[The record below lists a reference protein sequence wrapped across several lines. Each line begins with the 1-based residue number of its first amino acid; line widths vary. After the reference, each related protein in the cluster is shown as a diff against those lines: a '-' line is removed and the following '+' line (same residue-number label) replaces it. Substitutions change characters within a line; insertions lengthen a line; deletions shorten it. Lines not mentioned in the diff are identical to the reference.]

1 MAKFHERLRLLRK
14 KSGLSQQELANLLGS
29 VSKSSINMYERG
41 EREPS
46 LETLEGIANFF
57 NVDLD
62 YLLGKSNIP
71 NRNDASRFLTPE
83 TLKDFT
89 DKFYSKLDVVIRVLF
104 LERTIL
110 LLIADALGEEVDL
123 SNDEA
128 ITPDNYLSIQV
139 KIMDFMKS
147 LAESF
152 NKKVLST
159 SFSKDE
165 EDRLV
170 TLFHTY
176 TETLRI
182 KEKLLDLLEESEG
195 KREQSPQKSTGTT
208 SSERDVPSVDSSKN

>member
-46 LETLEGIANFF
+46 LETLEDIADFF

-71 NRNDASRFLTPE
+71 NKNDASRFMTPE
-83 TLKDFT
+83 TLKVFT
-89 DKFYSKLDVVIRVLF
+89 DNFYTKLDVVIRVLF
-104 LERTIL
+104 LERTML
-110 LLIADALGEEVDL
+110 LLIADALGEDVDL

-128 ITPDNYLSIQV
+128 ITPDNYLSIQA
-139 KIMDFMKS
+139 KIMDFMES

-195 KREQSPQKSTGTT
+195 KREQSPRKSTGAT

>member
-46 LETLEGIANFF
+46 LETLEDIADFF

-71 NRNDASRFLTPE
+71 NKNDASRFMTPE
-83 TLKDFT
+83 TLKVFT
-89 DKFYSKLDVVIRVLF
+89 DNFYTKLDVVIRVLF

-110 LLIADALGEEVDL
+110 LLIADALGEDVDL

-128 ITPDNYLSIQV
+128 ITPDNYLSIQA
-139 KIMDFMKS
+139 KIMDFMES

-195 KREQSPQKSTGTT
+195 KREQSPQKSTGAT